1 MDVKVDKERV
11 FQPTKS
17 SMTEAYT
24 QASLFQDRHGY
35 TVEQV
40 TSDKR
45 YRVMEMLKFKGVL
58 HKPYARDLIR
68 KIHHDGAT
76 GQRHRNMLVSK
87 IDCLAI
93 Q

>member
-1 MDVKVDKERV
+1 MDKERV

-17 SMTEAYT
+17 LMTEAYK
-24 QASLFQDRHGY
+24 QSSLFRDRHGY
-35 TVEQV
+35 TQEQV

-45 YRVMEMLKFKGVL
+45 YRVMEMLKAKGVL
-58 HKPYARDLIR
+58 HKPYARDLIS

-76 GQRHRNMLVSK
+76 AQRQRNMLVSK
-87 IDCLAI
+87 IDCLAF